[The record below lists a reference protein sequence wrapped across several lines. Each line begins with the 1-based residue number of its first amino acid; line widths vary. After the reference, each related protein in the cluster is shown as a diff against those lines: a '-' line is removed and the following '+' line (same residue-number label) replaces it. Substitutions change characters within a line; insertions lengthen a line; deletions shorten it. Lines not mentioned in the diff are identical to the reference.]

1 MRRIRYV
8 AAFLAVLLSTLP
20 AFSQTDRTGAIVA
33 RAQDSSGAVI
43 PGVEVTVSSPS
54 MIGAARKEVT
64 DETGS
69 IRFTLLPPGTY
80 NVSFALPGFKTTT
93 LQGVDLNATAT
104 RTINGTME
112 VASTASEVTI
122 TSAAPAID
130 LESATVGVNISQKM
144 MDELP
149 WSRSLTGM
157 SMMIPGTFSTSFDIG
172 NANFGTSSTIAAS
185 SGGRSG
191 GNVVMIDGLVWC
203 QTYSDYGS
211 FEEMN
216 VSTNAKGAD
225 QFNSG
230 ITISMVAKAGGNTF
244 HGNATAKYQNGS
256 MQSNNITQDLL
267 DRGLPQGSNKFTH
280 FTDYYADIGGPIL
293 KNKLWFYGAYRQ
305 GYQGS
310 FIPGFREFAGGPLAE
325 FYTVLKS
332 PTAKLTYQLTAKQK
346 LEAYVSIP
354 DKFQPYRG
362 GGPHTP
368 RNATQDQ
375 DSWSSQG
382 PVFTYTNIID
392 SKTSFTAKLAR
403 GGYWWPAYT
412 YGLPEGKGSHI
423 FANGAVRLIP
433 TIDWLGVKNVGVRVS
448 DSATGSGDVD
458 GSFQSNYARPIRWQ
472 WNFDVSRF
480 MKVAGKNNE
489 FKVGYMG
496 WWDKDYSI
504 NFGYPYHQSYA
515 YRSLDTEICPNSEI
529 CDLHFLH
536 PYRVTVSDTP
546 NNGADLSTYKSAYV
560 NDKIT
565 LSRKLTLQVGL
576 RWDHTASYL
585 PPQGN
590 DGAGP
595 WSTPFFLSEKQ
606 NFITNPDGSKA
617 TFPTYGMFSPRLSF
631 AYDLTGSG
639 RIAIKASYGRYS
651 GLTSSPS
658 STLGPGGS
666 NVNPF
671 GTTSCTYQ
679 NWDGT
684 IPWDAKAKGF
694 GPDGV
699 MGTKDDIA
707 LNASCLNVAKNATG
721 QVTSVKTYRF
731 SDHLNTGYLDEWA
744 GGLEVALTKD
754 YSLRFDFSR
763 KFDVGGTRTVNN
775 NTPYSAY
782 TALNSADDLG
792 VDGKLGTADD
802 NPFGKVFYYS
812 VPDTYVNPLNGATRL
827 SATNQD
833 WINLDRKSG
842 EGNSQY
848 TGYNIDFNKNYSNKW
863 SMLVGYAVSMAHAGS
878 NNPLTPQGQLYFG
891 SVEQSLPGHNH
902 SLDVTWNQS
911 LKMSGQYSLPTIPL
925 PFYKLNGMSWSST
938 YTAQTSAWYGRS
950 AQIKD
955 VRGDNQTVVVQN
967 HVGRYPAL
975 TNWDQSVRKK
985 FKLPGEGNRSLEF
998 TWELF
1003 NTLNKNTVRSWNT
1016 TTSNSSNYLQP
1027 FVCQDAAGV
1036 HTTSTKACAAGLTQI
1051 GNGTTPLRPNTIL
1064 TPRIYEWGIA
1074 FKF

>member
-1 MRRIRYV
+1 MKRIQCV
-8 AAFLAVLLSTLP
+8 GIVVLLSLLCTLP

-33 RAQDSSGAVI
+33 RAQDSTGAVI

-54 MIGAARKEVT
+54 LIGGARKEIT
-64 DETGS
+64 DESGS
-69 IRFTLLPPGTY
+69 FRFPLLPPGTY
-80 NVSFALPGFKTTT
+80 RVSFALPGFKTTNIDA
-93 LQGVDLNATAT
+93 VELNATTT
-104 RTINGTME
+104 RNVVGNLE

-122 TSAAPAID
+122 TSQAAAID

-157 SMMIPGTFSTSFDIG
+157 SMMIPGTYSTSFDIG

-230 ITISMVAKAGGNTF
+230 ITISMVAKSGGNAF

-256 MQSNNITQDLL
+256 MQSNNTTPALIA
-267 DRGLPQGSNKFTH
+267 RGLPVGSNKFTH
-280 FTDYYADIGGPIL
+280 FTDYYGDIGGPIF
-293 KNKLWFYGAYRQ
+293 KDKLWFYGAYRQ

-310 FIPGFREFAGGPLAE
+310 FIPGFREYAGGPPAE
-325 FYTVLKS
+325 FSTVLKS
-332 PTAKLTYQLTAKQK
+332 PTGKLTYQITPKQK
-346 LEAYVSIP
+346 LEVYVSIP
-354 DKFQPYRG
+354 DKHQPYRG
-362 GGPHTP
+362 AGPRTP

-412 YGLPEGKGSHI
+412 YGLPPGKGSNI
-423 FANGAVRLIP
+423 FVNGKVQLIP

-448 DSATGSGDVD
+448 DTTAGDVD
-458 GSFQSNYARPIRWQ
+458 GSFLSNYSRPIRWQ

-480 MKVAGKNNE
+480 TKIAGKANE

-504 NFGYPYHQSYA
+504 SFGYPYHQSYQ
-515 YRSLDTEICPNSEI
+515 YRSTATEVCPNSEI
-529 CDLHFLH
+529 CDAHFLH
-536 PYRVTVSDTP
+536 PFRVTLSDTP
-546 NNGADLSTYKSAYV
+546 NNGADQSAYKSAYF

-565 LSRKLTLQVGL
+565 VNRKLTINVGL
-576 RWDHTASYL
+576 RWDHTSSAL

-590 DGAGP
+590 DGNGP
-595 WSTPFFLSEKQ
+595 WATKFFTTEKQ
-606 NFITNPDGSKA
+606 SFINNPDGTKA
-617 TFPTYGMFSPRLSF
+617 VFPTYGMMSPRLSF
-631 AYDLTGSG
+631 AYDLTGTG
-639 RIAIKASYGRYS
+639 RMAIKASFGRYS

-658 STLGPGGS
+658 STLGPGS
-666 NVNPF
+666 SSVNPF
-671 GTTSCTYQ
+671 GTTSCSYN

-684 IPWDAKAKGF
+684 IPWDAKAKGL

-699 MGTKDDIA
+699 MGTTDDVN
-707 LNASCLNVAKNATG
+707 LNASCLNVGKNASG
-721 QVTSVKTYRF
+721 VITSFKTYKF
-731 SDHLNTGYLDEWA
+731 SDNLNTALLDEWA
-744 GGLEVALTKD
+744 AGFEVALSGD
-754 YSLRFDFSR
+754 YSLRFDVSR
-763 KFDVGGTRTVNN
+763 KFDTGGTRTINN
-775 NTPYSAY
+775 NLPYSAY
-782 TALNSADDLG
+782 TAITSADDWG
-792 VDGKLGTADD
+792 TDGKLGTADD
-802 NPFGKVFYYS
+802 NPFGKLYYYS
-812 VPDTYVNPLNGATRL
+812 VPDAYPTRL
-827 SATNQD
+827 SPTNQT
-833 WINLDRKSG
+833 WVNLDRKNG
-842 EGNSQY
+842 EGHSAF
-848 TGYNIDFNKNYSNKW
+848 TGYNIDFNKNYSRKW
-863 SMLVGYAVSMAHAGS
+863 SMLVGYAVAMSHG
-878 NNPLTPQGQLYFG
+878 NTTTPQTPNGMLYFG
-891 SVEQSLPGHNH
+891 SVEQARPGHDK
-902 SLDVTWNQS
+902 SLDVTWNHS
-911 LKMSGQYSLPTIPL
+911 LKMSGQYGFPDIPL
-925 PFYKLNGMSWSST
+925 GFTKLGGLSWSST

-950 AQIKD
+950 AQVNDI
-955 VRGDNQTVVVQN
+955 RGSAVTITVQN
-967 HVGRYPAL
+967 HVGRYPML
-975 TNWDQSVRKK
+975 TNWDQSIRKK
-985 FKLPGEGNRSLEF
+985 FKLAEGKSLEF

-1003 NTLNKNTVRSWNT
+1003 NSLNKNTIRSWTST
-1016 TTSNSSNYLQP
+1016 TVNSSNYLQADR
-1027 FVCQDAAGV
+1027 V
-1036 HTTSTKACAAGLTQI
+1036 
-1051 GNGTTPLRPNTIL
+1051 TPLRPATIL